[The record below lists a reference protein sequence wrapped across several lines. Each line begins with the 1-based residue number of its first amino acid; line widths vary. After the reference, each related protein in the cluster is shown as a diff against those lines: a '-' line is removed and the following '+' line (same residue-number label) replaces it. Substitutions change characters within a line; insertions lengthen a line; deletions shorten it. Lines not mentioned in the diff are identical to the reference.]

1 MQLVGDPE
9 GIASLRAMHQKNKGF
24 MRAILEDVRSTTDQT
39 TTFRDE
45 QGRKFKLTLDS
56 KAGTLHIEPDGA
68 VKPAG

>member
-1 MQLVGDPE
+1 MQLVGDPD
-9 GIASLRAMHQKNKGF
+9 GIASLKAMHQKNKGF

-56 KAGTLHIEPDGA
+56 NAGTLCIEPDPGSKA
-68 VKPAG
+68 

>member
-9 GIASLRAMHQKNKGF
+9 GIESLKAMHTKNKGF

-56 KAGTLHIEPDGA
+56 KAGTLHVEPDTA
-68 VKPAG
+68 AKPAG